1 MGEAAGGL
9 TEDEP
14 KRELGGDRLSVLLS
28 ATVQS
33 RLGAIPVRLRE
44 VSRTEALVEAA
55 VVPPVGSLVRFSRGE
70 IDVAA
75 RVICAGKASF
85 ELRFRETI
93 DERALFIAVGGRRSK
108 RGPARCRP
116 LFPEQNYI
124 GFVDFDDEEGNGL
137 PFSKH

>member
-85 ELRFRETI
+85 ELRFHETI

-108 RGPARCRP
+108 GGPARCRP